1 MRLTCSSL
9 SMYPLAPEEAIAIIA
24 ELGFPAL
31 DLVGIPSFPIPH
43 VDVARRDGKEIS
55 RLKNAANRAGIE
67 VASIVTVPSD
77 GLDRWDAD
85 EIDAR
90 AAWAVR
96 VAEGLGASRVVLDAG
111 NPVPGEQIERRDAL
125 GRWRVMFS
133 RAFEAASAADISLAV
148 EAPHTGTLAEHYDQ
162 VVELLEV
169 LAIPEVGLDYDSSH
183 VFRSGTSLEESLEIT
198 GDRLVK
204 VALRDVDDSDEFARP
219 GQGRVDFLGLFGL
232 LSARGYDGDLVIE
245 LETPGIEDPRDQR
258 REIELSREYVES
270 LLART

>member
-9 SMYPLAPEEAIAIIA
+9 SLYPLAPDDAIATIG

-43 VDVARRDGKEIS
+43 VDVARRDRGEIS
-55 RLKNAANRAGIE
+55 RLKAAADQAGIE

-77 GLDRWDAD
+77 GLGRWDAK

-96 VAEGLGASRVVLDAG
+96 VAEGLGARRVVLDAG
-111 NPVPGEQIERRDAL
+111 NPVPGEQLERREAL
-125 GRWRVMFS
+125 ERWRAMFS
-133 RAFEAASAADISLAV
+133 RAFEASSNAGVALAV
-148 EAPHTGTLAEHYDQ
+148 EAPHTGTLAERYDQ
-162 VVELLEV
+162 VQELLDV
-169 LAIPEVGLDYDSSH
+169 LAIPEVGVDYDSSH

-219 GQGRVDFLGLFGL
+219 GQGRVDFPGLFGL
-232 LSARGYDGDLVIE
+232 LFARGYDGDLVIE

-258 REIELSREYVES
+258 REIELSREYADS
-270 LLART
+270 LLAQT